1 MQRKY
6 TFFSLVG
13 TTLTLFFLASLYY
26 VQEYYEVKS
35 EIVRQTGKDAIH
47 QLIYSE
53 REYESLR
60 SQFISVTE
68 LLSHSRSLFDYAN
81 NPNASNKVV
90 VEEMWRSVLK
100 NQHWYSQ
107 LRFLDTSGV
116 EKIRLN
122 HSQLDSIST
131 VATVLQDKSQRDYFA
146 YAQTLENEQIGSWG
160 IDLEMENGAH
170 VQPYTPAL
178 RVMTPVSSQGERLGY
193 LLLNVDVW
201 YLASRLN
208 YSPDQDF
215 RPTLI
220 NPDGFYLAN
229 EDSNYLFGHI
239 LPERQEYN
247 IANHYPVAW
256 QEMTTSD
263 TESGYVVEKG
273 GIVAYKKMHFMP
285 NTSLY
290 LTVIL
295 DQKRLVERSSEQL
308 RALRQEASLVFI
320 LVLAFAVP
328 ATWALLYYRNRSNE
342 SQLARAALN
351 GMSAV
356 LISDRYHR
364 AIMINDEFT
373 RLTGYSAEQLKMK
386 NVIKLLM
393 DDDHI
398 ETMLEIFE
406 TVTNDELWEGEV
418 TLATIRNDR
427 AQVIALMRTQRVLSK
442 VGRVSYYITSLVD
455 ISERKELENR
465 LRILS
470 EKDELTQ
477 LWNRRKFE
485 IELRQSARVLERYPE
500 ALPSCLALLDID
512 YFKRVN
518 DDLGHDEG
526 DRVISQISAIMVDSL
541 RDTDFIARIGGEE
554 FAVIMPQT
562 SVAEAEIALNRLRI
576 IVEMSEDVPVTISIG
591 LTDLTGDNTR
601 CYKCADI
608 ALYESKAHGRNRV
621 SICYSSDDIA

>member
-53 REYESLR
+53 REYDSLR

-81 NPNASNKVV
+81 NPSASNKVV

-398 ETMLEIFE
+398 ETMLKIFE

-485 IELRQSARVLERYPE
+485 IELRQSARVLERYPD
-500 ALPSCLALLDID
+500 AQPSCLALLDID

>member
-13 TTLTLFFLASLYY
+13 TTLTLFFLVSLYY
-26 VQEYYEVKS
+26 VQEYYEMKS
-35 EIVRQTGKDAIH
+35 AIVRQTAKDAIH

-60 SQFISVTE
+60 NQFISVTE

-81 NPNASNKVV
+81 QPSESNKAI
-90 VEEMWRSVLK
+90 VEEVWGSVVK
-100 NQHWYSQ
+100 NQRWYSQ
-107 LRFLDTSGV
+107 LRFLDNNGV

-122 HSQLDSIST
+122 HSPLDSTST
-131 VATVLQDKSQRDYFA
+131 IATTLQDKSQRDYFS
-146 YAQTLENEQIGSWG
+146 YAQTLKNEQIGSWG
-160 IDLEMENGAH
+160 IDLEMENGQY

-178 RVMTPVSSQGERLGY
+178 RIMTPVSSEGERLGY
-193 LLLNVDVW
+193 LMLNVDVW

-208 YSPDQDF
+208 YSPDNDF
-215 RPTLI
+215 RPSLI
-220 NPDGFYLAN
+220 NHNGFYLAN
-229 EDSNYLFGHI
+229 KNPNFLFGHI
-239 LPERQEYN
+239 LPERKEYN
-247 IANHYPVAW
+247 LANNYPAAW
-256 QEMTTSD
+256 QAMTSSEQD
-263 TESGYVVEKG
+263 TGYVVEKG
-273 GIVAYKKMHFMP
+273 GIVAYKKLGLMP
-285 NTSLY
+285 NTTLY

-295 DQKRLVERSSEQL
+295 DQDRLFERSTEQL
-308 RALRQEASLVFI
+308 RSLKQEATLVFI

-328 ATWALLYYRNRSNE
+328 ATWALLYYRNRSIE
-342 SQLARAALN
+342 SQLARAALS

-364 AIMINDEFT
+364 AMMINNEFT
-373 RLTGYSAEQLKMK
+373 QLTGFSEEQLRMK

-393 DDDHI
+393 GDDHF

-406 TVTNDELWEGEV
+406 TVSHDELWEGEV
-418 TLATIRNDR
+418 TLSTTRKDHG
-427 AQVIALMRTQRVLSK
+427 QVIALMRTQRVLSK

-485 IELRQSARVLERYPE
+485 IELRKTARILERYPE
-500 ALPSCLALLDID
+500 AQPSCLALLDID

-526 DRVISQISAIMVDSL
+526 DRVISQISAIMMDTL

-576 IVEMSEDVPVTISIG
+576 IVEMSEQVPVTISIG

-621 SICYSSDDIA
+621 SICHSSDDIA